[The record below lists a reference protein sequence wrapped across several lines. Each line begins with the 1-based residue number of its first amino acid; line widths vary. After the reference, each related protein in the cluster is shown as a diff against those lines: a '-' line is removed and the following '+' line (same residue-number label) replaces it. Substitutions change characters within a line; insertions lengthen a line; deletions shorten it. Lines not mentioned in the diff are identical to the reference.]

1 MDIFESLE
9 NLEVSESC
17 FDDIMSMV
25 EECINEDLFK
35 EGDSPFTKAV
45 KKGIDMVAKPGEIIK
60 KAGNKVLDKA
70 SDAVTNM
77 KGPIGDKIRQTKIA
91 RKTLGNRALK
101 NAQKDINRAKGDW
114 NNVVKDQ
121 MASYAG
127 QPEHHY
133 SDGVK
138 KATQKAIDTEKKWGA
153 RIHY

>member
-1 MDIFESLE
+1 
-9 NLEVSESC
+9 
-17 FDDIMSMV
+17 
-25 EECINEDLFK
+25 
-35 EGDSPFTKAV
+35 
-45 KKGIDMVAKPGEIIK
+45 MVAKPGEIIK